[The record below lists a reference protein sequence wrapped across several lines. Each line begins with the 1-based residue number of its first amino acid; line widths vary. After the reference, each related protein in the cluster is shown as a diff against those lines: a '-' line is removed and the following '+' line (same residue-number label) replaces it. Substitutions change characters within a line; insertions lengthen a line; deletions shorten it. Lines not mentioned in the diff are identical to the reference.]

1 MGGRGKRAKDTN
13 RQVDLHRSALQ
24 SEISDIRRTG
34 ELLRAKMRGLKGTE
48 GGSGVAAHS
57 NTLTKKCAC
66 CLHRSL
72 PADILYAQCPVCG
85 WIDDP
90 LQNANPD
97 LVEGRNPISL
107 REAQKRWR
115 EQQAG

>member
-1 MGGRGKRAKDTN
+1 MGSRGKRAKDTN
-13 RQVDLHRSALQ
+13 RQTDLHRSVLQ
-24 SEISDIRRTG
+24 SELNDIMRTT
-34 ELLRAKMRGLKGTE
+34 ELLRSKKRGLKGVE
-48 GGSGVAAHS
+48 GSSGGSTLNKA
-57 NTLTKKCAC
+57 LTKKCAC

-72 PADILYAQCPVCG
+72 PANTQYATCPICG

-107 REAQKRWR
+107 REAQKRWQ